1 MKAEVITVGTEL
13 LMGYTVDTHSN
24 FLSQECSVL
33 GIPVHFHTSVDDDRD
48 RLYQTFQLAQSRSE
62 LVIVCGGLGPTL
74 DDLTKETLAE
84 FLGVELVQDQE
95 AFEAL
100 QSAFAGRSIPMTEN
114 NLKQTYAFP
123 NGTVFLNSRGTAP
136 GLAVTSKGVTYIL
149 LPGPPGEMR
158 PMFEGQIREFILSLI
173 PNRRVIV
180 SHPLSFFGIGES
192 LLEDQLKDLI
202 QSETSA
208 SIATYAEEAGVV
220 LRITVEAE
228 STREAKAKIELIRQE
243 ILHRV
248 GDFCFSEK
256 KETLEEVVLSIM
268 QEREQTVSM
277 AESCT
282 GGLLTYLLTTIP
294 GSSQAVLGG
303 VVTYTNE
310 VKEYMTKVSAD
321 TLQKYGAISRETAI
335 EMAEHTRD
343 QFQSDF
349 AISVTGLAG
358 PTPAEGKPVGE
369 VWIAIAE
376 KNGKTEV
383 YRHMIRGQRKRVQ
396 LLAAKYALFHLWQ
409 RLKKG

>member
-13 LMGYTVDTHSN
+13 LMGYTLDTHSG
-24 FLSQECSVL
+24 FLSQECAML

-74 DDLTKETLAE
+74 DDLTKETLAD
-84 FLGVELVQDQE
+84 FLNVELIQDP
-95 AFEAL
+95 AALEAL
-100 QSAFAGRSIPMTEN
+100 QSAFAGRSIPMTQN

-123 NGTVFLNSRGTAP
+123 NGTTFLNSRGTAP
-136 GLAVTSKGVTYIL
+136 GLAVTSEGVTYIL

-158 PMFEGQIREFILSLI
+158 PMFEDQIREFILSLI
-173 PNRRVIV
+173 PNRRIIV

-202 QSETSA
+202 QSETSP

-220 LRITVEAE
+220 LRITVEAD
-228 STREAKAKIELIRQE
+228 SAKEAKARIELIRQE

-256 KETLEEVVLSIM
+256 KEALEEVVLSIM
-268 QEREQTVSM
+268 QERKQTVSI

-282 GGLLTYLLTTIP
+282 GGFLTYLLTTIP

-303 VVTYTNE
+303 VVTYTNKI
-310 VKEYMTKVSAD
+310 KERMTNVSVD
-321 TLQKYGAISRETAI
+321 TLQKYGAISGETAT

-343 QFQSDF
+343 QFQSDL

-369 VWIAIAE
+369 VWIAIAA

-383 YRHMIRGQRKRVQ
+383 HHHMIRGQRKRVQ

>member
-13 LMGYTVDTHSN
+13 LMGYTLDTHSN
-24 FLSQECSVL
+24 FLSQECAVL

-48 RLYQTFQLAQSRSE
+48 RLYQTFQLAKARSE

-84 FLGVELVQDQE
+84 FLGVELVQDPA

-100 QSAFAGRSIPMTEN
+100 QSAFAGRSIPMTDN
-114 NLKQTYAFP
+114 NLKQTYVFP
-123 NGTVFLNSRGTAP
+123 SGTVFLNSRGTAP
-136 GLAVTSKGVTYIL
+136 GLAVTSEGITYIL
-149 LPGPPGEMR
+149 LPGPPGEMI

-173 PNRRVIV
+173 PSRRVII

-192 LLEDQLKDLI
+192 LLEDKLKDLI
-202 QSETSA
+202 QSETSPA
-208 SIATYAEEAGVV
+208 IATYAEEAGVV
-220 LRITVEAE
+220 LRITAKAE
-228 STREAKAKIELIRQE
+228 SVNEAQEQIEWIRQE

-248 GDFCFSEK
+248 GEFCFSEK
-256 KETLEEVVLSIM
+256 KEALEEVVLSIM
-268 QEREQTVSM
+268 RDRKQTVSM

-282 GGLLTYLLTTIP
+282 GGFLTYLLTTVP

-310 VKEYMTKVSAD
+310 IKERMTKVSAD
-321 TLQKYGAISRETAI
+321 TLQKYGAISGETAT

-358 PTPAEGKPVGE
+358 PTPSEGKPVGE
-369 VWIAIAE
+369 VWIAIAT
-376 KNGKTEV
+376 KNSKTEV
-383 YRHMIRGQRKRVQ
+383 YRHMIRGQRKRIQ